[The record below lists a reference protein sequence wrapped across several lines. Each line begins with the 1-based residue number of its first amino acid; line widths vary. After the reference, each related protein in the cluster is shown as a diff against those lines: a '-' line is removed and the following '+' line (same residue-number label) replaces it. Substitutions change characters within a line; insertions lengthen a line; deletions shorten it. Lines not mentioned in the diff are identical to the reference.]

1 MESINNFFD
10 NFFNQVQQNPQ
21 WAGAFIFVLAFFM
34 LIAVIMDADW
44 MLEGGN
50 ARNIFNIATISK
62 RFGRNVARILMGLLC
77 IALMIAGVIFYFLY
91 PQGA

>member
-1 MESINNFFD
+1 MESINQFFD

-21 WAGAFIFVLAFFM
+21 WAGLLIFTLASLM
-34 LIAVIMDADW
+34 LVAVIMDANW

-50 ARNIFNIATISK
+50 GRNIFNIATISK
-62 RFGRNVARILMGLLC
+62 WFGRTTARVLMGLLS
-77 IALMIAGVIFYFLY
+77 ITLMTCGLVFYFLY